1 VVVKKKRKKKK
12 KELNLQ
18 AEALVSRHLFVSS
31 YHSPPQKRRV
41 IKVLTSLE
49 VWVIYIFA
57 KPNSL
62 LEMIFL
68 AFLTFIINV
77 NAFFPAQTSF
87 NHHRLART
95 SSVSVVVPVPTQF
108 SIVLGMV
115 ADGDREE
122 EAAEATD
129 DATTEA
135 TTTDD
140 GALYDDQIP
149 ARKET
154 MSNNMMD
161 KLRKEATT
169 SFGVSND
176 PNVKSP
182 PIILYISAVIGLL
195 VIVGG
200 KGTLY

>member
-1 VVVKKKRKKKK
+1 
-12 KELNLQ
+12 
-18 AEALVSRHLFVSS
+18 
-31 YHSPPQKRRV
+31 
-41 IKVLTSLE
+41 
-49 VWVIYIFA
+49 
-57 KPNSL
+57 
-62 LEMIFL
+62 
-68 AFLTFIINV
+68 
-77 NAFFPAQTSF
+77 
-87 NHHRLART
+87 
-95 SSVSVVVPVPTQF
+95 
-108 SIVLGMV
+108 MV